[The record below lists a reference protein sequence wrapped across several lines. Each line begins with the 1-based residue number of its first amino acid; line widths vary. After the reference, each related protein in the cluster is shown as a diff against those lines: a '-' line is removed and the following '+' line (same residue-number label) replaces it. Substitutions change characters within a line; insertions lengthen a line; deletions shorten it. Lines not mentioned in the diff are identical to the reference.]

1 MPSVREDA
9 SDWLRLTLVPGVTPA
24 AQRALLKAFGTPA
37 SIGIANRSSLAAVV
51 GQSMAHLLAEGPDQ
65 SSMDRA
71 LAWLA
76 DGAHRLVVLGDEV
89 YPQALLETADPPT
102 VLYFAGDVSLLN
114 RPTIAI
120 VGSRNA
126 SRQGALDAERF
137 ARTLSDAGFAI
148 ASGMALG
155 IDASAHRGG
164 LAGASS
170 SLAVVGTG
178 LDRVYPAAN
187 RELAH
192 ELANRGALLSEFPL
206 GTPPSAGNFPR
217 RNRVI
222 SGLSRGVLVVEAAL
236 KSGSLTT
243 AKLAL
248 EQGREVFAIPGSI
261 HSPLSKGCH
270 WLIKQGAKLVESAE
284 DVLSELCGCP
294 STLAPLNGDV
304 PETRDNEPL
313 LAMMGH
319 APASADSLAIGSGLP
334 AAQVAAEL
342 TRLELEGRVEKL
354 SGGLFRQL
362 AVPCAR
368 PSSPQWSSGPCPK
381 Y

>member
-1 MPSVREDA
+1 
-9 SDWLRLTLVPGVTPA
+9 
-24 AQRALLKAFGTPA
+24 
-37 SIGIANRSSLAAVV
+37 
-51 GQSMAHLLAEGPDQ
+51 
-65 SSMDRA
+65 
-71 LAWLA
+71 
-76 DGAHRLVVLGDEV
+76 
-89 YPQALLETADPPT
+89 
-102 VLYFAGDVSLLN
+102 
-114 RPTIAI
+114 
-120 VGSRNA
+120 
-126 SRQGALDAERF
+126 
-137 ARTLSDAGFAI
+137 
-148 ASGMALG
+148 
-155 IDASAHRGG
+155 
-164 LAGASS
+164 
-170 SLAVVGTG
+170 VGTG

-294 STLAPLNGDV
+294 STLAPLSGDV

-381 Y
+381 D